1 MNTDQTKAFPDD
13 SSKSADGQVSDGI
26 EDQGIF
32 ETKMPDSNTNASD
45 PSTVG
50 PSLDTA
56 GLRASIPGVLRER
69 IGRYKVIGVLGK
81 GGCGEVFR
89 AFDEDL
95 NRQVAIK
102 VVRSKFEGNALKHLL
117 DEAKIVASL
126 DSNPHIVPVYTYD
139 VLHEPGQ
146 ADPVPFIVSKLIDGS
161 DFRKRLLSN
170 RPTVQQT
177 LTIVKDIAE
186 ALYFAHTQG
195 LIHRDIKPENILLD
209 KNDNAYLADFGI
221 AKRESDHSDRSNA
234 GTVKYMSPEQA
245 RGEGHLLTIQSDIY
259 SLGLVLYEALSCY
272 PYQIQGL
279 NQLIECVRQ
288 GQLESP
294 RLHNPL
300 LTVEQERVCM
310 KALAPRASDRYATAK
325 EFAEELQWLLDHQ
338 LGATLERNKDSNLP
352 VVPKGLCSFDATDSD
367 FFLRL
372 LPGPY
377 NREGIPESLR
387 FWKNRIETTDIE
399 KTFRVG
405 LVYGPSGC
413 GKSSLM
419 KAGLLPRLGDKIL
432 SVYIEATP
440 DETETRLKQ
449 AVSKRILGVAGDS
462 LSEMICNIR
471 KDRLTG
477 VNGKLVLVIDQ
488 FEQWLVGRDR
498 YDAEELADA
507 LRQCDGETVQ
517 AILMVRDDFWLAVSR
532 FLKCIDI
539 PIVER
544 ENSALVDL
552 FEIDHAEKVLGLFG
566 QAYGRLN
573 QDLGTWSQDNK
584 EFIKKTVEGLAR
596 NRKIVSVRLALFA
609 EMMKGRQW
617 VPKSLEEVGGTDG
630 IGVTFLEETFNSVN
644 AQAKYRRHA
653 EAVRGLLYALLP
665 EPGVEIKG
673 VKKGESH
680 LATASG
686 YADQPEAFGEL
697 LTILHRDLKLI
708 TAVAE
713 EKPEPS
719 GGDLG
724 PSDSGSVAAQVSYQL
739 THDYLVRSLREWL
752 TRKRK
757 ETKQGRAELLLEE
770 RVAIWKDKRE
780 NKQLPSV
787 PETLSIY
794 HYTRPHSW
802 DPDQQAMMKKS
813 LYVHASTWGGSF
825 IAMFLI
831 LGAIL
836 LYTLNSKAGQLVESL
851 VESGS
856 GTPVF
861 VNIRDLRVYP
871 SWIVRSHLK
880 KKQIEGKNIP
890 NLPLKIACSFFGV
903 PLDSTSTMPQE
914 LIDAI
919 NHTDPDDKQ
928 KFTLPRSDTLNI
940 VLALDKVLVD
950 KVLGKDS
957 RSPLEDFFNKVD
969 EKSEDQK
976 DQKDRLA
983 ERQIKF
989 RKMARIAIVD
999 LILGREVLAKRMC
1012 STRDKKDDKKDIGPR
1027 SIFIE
1032 ELKNWQFE
1040 RIANDKQVD
1049 AIKVSHGASSLKSL
1063 EDRLKNLKDS
1073 TDSKEASDLL
1083 SAICLGLG
1091 GIDPDAFPVDPKN
1104 GIPSIIKKVYEDHND
1119 GSVHSSAEWLLKKWG
1134 EADKFPIK
1142 NPSPSSEKSQEGRE
1156 WRILNMNSLGKDPS
1170 INMTLLKWS
1179 YQGKPW
1185 WVGASEVDRDCFN
1198 VFLKETEG
1206 NGKFQS
1212 KYITSCYFR
1221 FEELDR
1227 CRQAA
1232 ADSSGEKDSEGKV
1245 PFGRA
1250 NLYDAMQFC
1259 NWLSIRHDLQPRY
1272 LFGELLTQ
1280 NPDDNQK
1287 IYTVSYDAA
1296 STGFQ
1301 LMNEEMWKSVCRAK
1315 TDTSFPFGEFDPKD
1329 PIVEEYIYCNEKFN
1343 RTGVARCGERKPNSA
1358 GFFDFLGNAGEWL
1371 EPRDPETLGDEPQLL
1386 AGRSFR
1392 DRASNLSFSGG
1403 RLPSGKLSAELNSD
1417 KGNPKSNGLRI
1428 ALPMLESR

>member
-234 GTVKYMSPEQA
+234 GTIKYMSPEQA

-440 DETETRLKQ
+440 DETETRLKH

-673 VKKGESH
+673 VKKSESH

-919 NHTDPDDKQ
+919 NATDPDDKQ

-957 RSPLEDFFNKVD
+957 WSPLEDFSNTVD

-976 DQKDRLA
+976 DQIDRLA
-983 ERQIKF
+983 DSQIEL
-989 RKMARIAIVD
+989 RKMARIAIVE
-999 LILGREVLAKRMC
+999 LILGRDALAKRMC
-1012 STRDKKDDKKDIGPR
+1012 STRDKKDIGPR

-1049 AIKVSHGASSLKSL
+1049 AIKASHGASSLKSL
-1063 EDRLKNLKDS
+1063 EDRLDNLKDS
-1073 TDSKEASDLL
+1073 MDSKEASDLL

-1091 GIDPDAFPVDPKN
+1091 GIDPDAFPVDPK
-1104 GIPSIIKKVYEDHND
+1104 ISILKIIKDVYENHND

-1134 EADKFPIK
+1134 EADPP
-1142 NPSPSSEKSQEGRE
+1142 PSGEKSQKGRE
-1156 WRILNMNSLGKDPS
+1156 WLNMNSLGKGPS

-1185 WVGASEVDRDCFN
+1185 WVGATEVDSDCFN
-1198 VFLKETEG
+1198 IFLEETKDKG
-1206 NGKFQS
+1206 DFRT
-1212 KYITSCYFR
+1212 KYINSNFFR

-1227 CRQAA
+1227 CRQR
-1232 ADSSGEKDSEGKV
+1232 ADGAKGKV
-1245 PFGRA
+1245 PFGIA

-1259 NWLSIRHDLQPRY
+1259 NWLSIQHDLQPRY
-1272 LFGELLTQ
+1272 LFGEFLNQ
-1280 NPDDNQK
+1280 DPEDNQIK
-1287 IYTVSYDAA
+1287 YAVSYDLA
-1296 STGFQ
+1296 STGYQ
-1301 LMNEEMWKSVCRAK
+1301 LMTKELWKSVCRAN

-1329 PIVEEYIYCNEKFN
+1329 PIVDEYIYCNEKFN

-1371 EPRDPETLGDEPQLL
+1371 EPLDPETLKEDRQWL
-1386 AGRSFR
+1386 AGCNFR
-1392 DRASNLSFSGG
+1392 DPASNLSF
-1403 RLPSGKLSAELNSD
+1403 AEGQFPNHELQAQEMDPDCS
-1417 KGNPKSNGLRI
+1417 GLRI
-1428 ALPMLESR
+1428 ALPILGLR

>member
-1 MNTDQTKAFPDD
+1 MALETQSNSMNTDQTKAFPDD

-177 LTIVKDIAE
+177 LTIVKNIAE

-234 GTVKYMSPEQA
+234 GTIKYMSPEQA

-259 SLGLVLYEALSCY
+259 SLGLVLYEALSRY

-673 VKKGESH
+673 VKKSESH

-770 RVAIWKDKRE
+770 RVAIWKDKME

-802 DPDQQAMMKKS
+802 DPDQKAMMKKS

-825 IAMFLI
+825 IAMFFI

-880 KKQIEGKNIP
+880 KKQIEGKNQP

-919 NHTDPDDKQ
+919 NATDPDDKQ

-1012 STRDKKDDKKDIGPR
+1012 SSRDKKDIGDR
-1027 SIFIE
+1027 SVFIE

-1040 RIANDKQVD
+1040 RIANKKQVN
-1049 AIKVSHGASSLKSL
+1049 AIKASHGASILESL
-1063 EDRLKNLKDS
+1063 EDRLNTLVEASKDTDS
-1073 TDSKEASDLL
+1073 TDPTDSKEASDLL

-1091 GIDPDAFPVDPKN
+1091 GIEPESIPVDPK
-1104 GIPSIIKKVYEDHND
+1104 ISILKIIKDVYENHND

-1134 EADKFPIK
+1134 EADP
-1142 NPSPSSEKSQEGRE
+1142 PPSSEKSQKGRE
-1156 WRILNMNSLGKDPS
+1156 WLNMNSLGKGPS

-1185 WVGASEVDRDCFN
+1185 WVGATEVDSDCFN
-1198 VFLKETEG
+1198 IFLEETKDKG
-1206 NGKFQS
+1206 DFRT
-1212 KYITSCYFR
+1212 KYINSNFFR
-1221 FEELDR
+1221 FKELDR
-1227 CRQAA
+1227 CRQR
-1232 ADSSGEKDSEGKV
+1232 ADGAKGKV
-1245 PFGRA
+1245 PFGIA

-1259 NWLSIRHDLQPRY
+1259 NWLSIQHDLQPRY
-1272 LFGELLTQ
+1272 LFGEFLNQ
-1280 NPDDNQK
+1280 DPEDNQIK
-1287 IYTVSYDAA
+1287 YAVSYDLA
-1296 STGFQ
+1296 STGYQ
-1301 LMNEEMWKSVCRAK
+1301 LMTKELWKSVCRAN

-1329 PIVEEYIYCNEKFN
+1329 PIVDEYIYCNEKFN

-1371 EPRDPETLGDEPQLL
+1371 EPLDPETLKEDRQWL
-1386 AGRSFR
+1386 AGCNFR
-1392 DRASNLSFSGG
+1392 DPASNLSF
-1403 RLPSGKLSAELNSD
+1403 AEGQFPNHELQAQEMDPDCS
-1417 KGNPKSNGLRI
+1417 GLRI
-1428 ALPMLESR
+1428 ALPILGLR

>member
-234 GTVKYMSPEQA
+234 GTIKYMSPEQA

-259 SLGLVLYEALSCY
+259 SLGLVLYEALSRY

-440 DETETRLKQ
+440 DETETRLKH

-673 VKKGESH
+673 VKKSESH

-919 NHTDPDDKQ
+919 NATDPDDKQ

-957 RSPLEDFFNKVD
+957 WSPLEDFSNTVD

-976 DQKDRLA
+976 DQIDRLA
-983 ERQIKF
+983 DSQIEL
-989 RKMARIAIVD
+989 RKMARIAIVE
-999 LILGREVLAKRMC
+999 LILGRDALAKRMC
-1012 STRDKKDDKKDIGPR
+1012 STRDKKDIGPR

-1049 AIKVSHGASSLKSL
+1049 AIKASHGASSLKSL
-1063 EDRLKNLKDS
+1063 EDRLDNLKDS
-1073 TDSKEASDLL
+1073 MDSKEASDLL

-1091 GIDPDAFPVDPKN
+1091 GIDPDAFPVDPK
-1104 GIPSIIKKVYEDHND
+1104 ISILKIIKDVYENHND

-1134 EADKFPIK
+1134 EADPP
-1142 NPSPSSEKSQEGRE
+1142 PSGEKSQKGRE
-1156 WRILNMNSLGKDPS
+1156 WLNMNSLGKGPS

-1185 WVGASEVDRDCFN
+1185 WVGATEVDSDCFN
-1198 VFLKETEG
+1198 IFLEETKDKG
-1206 NGKFQS
+1206 DFRT
-1212 KYITSCYFR
+1212 KYINSNFFR

-1227 CRQAA
+1227 CRQR
-1232 ADSSGEKDSEGKV
+1232 ADGAKGKV
-1245 PFGRA
+1245 PFGIA

-1259 NWLSIRHDLQPRY
+1259 NWLSIQHDLQPRY
-1272 LFGELLTQ
+1272 LFGEFLNQ
-1280 NPDDNQK
+1280 DPEDNQIK
-1287 IYTVSYDAA
+1287 YAVSYDLA
-1296 STGFQ
+1296 STGYQ
-1301 LMNEEMWKSVCRAK
+1301 LMTKELWKSVCRAN

-1329 PIVEEYIYCNEKFN
+1329 PIVDEYIYCNEKFN

-1371 EPRDPETLGDEPQLL
+1371 EPLDPETLKEDRQWL
-1386 AGRSFR
+1386 AGCNFR
-1392 DRASNLSFSGG
+1392 DPASNLSF
-1403 RLPSGKLSAELNSD
+1403 AEGQFPNHELQAQEMDPDCS
-1417 KGNPKSNGLRI
+1417 GLRI
-1428 ALPMLESR
+1428 ALPILGLR

>member
-1 MNTDQTKAFPDD
+1 MALETQSNSMNTDQTKAFPDD

-234 GTVKYMSPEQA
+234 GTIKYMSPEQA

-259 SLGLVLYEALSCY
+259 SLGLVLYEALSRY

-440 DETETRLKQ
+440 DETETRLKH

-673 VKKGESH
+673 VKKSESH

-919 NHTDPDDKQ
+919 NATDPDDKQ

-957 RSPLEDFFNKVD
+957 WSPLEDFSNTVD

-976 DQKDRLA
+976 DQIDRLA
-983 ERQIKF
+983 DSQIEL
-989 RKMARIAIVD
+989 RKMARIAIVE
-999 LILGREVLAKRMC
+999 LILGRDALAKRMC
-1012 STRDKKDDKKDIGPR
+1012 STRDKKDIGPR

-1049 AIKVSHGASSLKSL
+1049 AIKASHGASSLKSL
-1063 EDRLKNLKDS
+1063 EDRLDNLKDS
-1073 TDSKEASDLL
+1073 MDSKEASDLL

-1091 GIDPDAFPVDPKN
+1091 GIDPDAFPVDPK
-1104 GIPSIIKKVYEDHND
+1104 ISILKIIKDVYENHND

-1134 EADKFPIK
+1134 EADPP
-1142 NPSPSSEKSQEGRE
+1142 PSGEKSQKGRE
-1156 WRILNMNSLGKDPS
+1156 WLNMNSLGKGPS

-1185 WVGASEVDRDCFN
+1185 WVGATEVDSDCFN
-1198 VFLKETEG
+1198 IFLEETKDKG
-1206 NGKFQS
+1206 DFRT
-1212 KYITSCYFR
+1212 KYINSNFFR

-1227 CRQAA
+1227 CRQR
-1232 ADSSGEKDSEGKV
+1232 ADGAKGKV
-1245 PFGRA
+1245 PFGIA

-1259 NWLSIRHDLQPRY
+1259 NWLSIQHDLQPRY
-1272 LFGELLTQ
+1272 LFGEFLNQ
-1280 NPDDNQK
+1280 DPEDNQIK
-1287 IYTVSYDAA
+1287 YAVSYDLA
-1296 STGFQ
+1296 STGYQ
-1301 LMNEEMWKSVCRAK
+1301 LMTKELWKSVCRAN

-1329 PIVEEYIYCNEKFN
+1329 PIVDEYIYCNEKFN

-1371 EPRDPETLGDEPQLL
+1371 EPLDPETLKEDRQWL
-1386 AGRSFR
+1386 AGCNFR
-1392 DRASNLSFSGG
+1392 DPASNLSF
-1403 RLPSGKLSAELNSD
+1403 AEGQFPNHELQAQEMDPDCS
-1417 KGNPKSNGLRI
+1417 GLRI
-1428 ALPMLESR
+1428 ALPILGLR